1 MLTWTLFGSVAHLPE
16 CRAPHLVKWLRCA
29 SSSCPG
35 GVDLL
40 PTVQAAVRVLM
51 TISAVVSAVA
61 PAVVPAAG
69 AGVAV
74 YDGVAVDD
82 GLGGDGGGDG
92 DVGDVRVFFHPAEEF
107 GGFAAVLWSGA
118 TCTGSLRAMRQEP
131 TPSPPSGIG
140 SYTPYRTDGSSIWP
154 SPASAARPAVVV

>member
-51 TISAVVSAVA
+51 TISAVVSAV
-61 PAVVPAAG
+61 VPASLFMTVSLSMTVWAVMAAVMAMSATFACSSTLRRSSG
-69 AGVAV
+69 DLPPCYGVAPPV
-74 YDGVAVDD
+74 PGV
-82 GLGGDGGGDG
+82 
-92 DVGDVRVFFHPAEEF
+92 
-107 GGFAAVLWSGA
+107 SG
-118 TCTGSLRAMRQEP
+118 Q
-131 TPSPPSGIG
+131 
-140 SYTPYRTDGSSIWP
+140 
-154 SPASAARPAVVV
+154 